1 MQPLMPAPPSTGSA
15 VRLAMIGAAGV
26 IAQFVAGKAAR
37 DALFLARFDIT
48 QLPLMVMAASVFS
61 IACAL
66 AMSRA
71 MSRVPPVRLL
81 PFAFVASGGLIVLEW
96 LLGTAYPRAG
106 AVVFYLHMLG
116 LAPVLVS
123 GFWTIL
129 SERFDPRTAKRR
141 LGHIGAA
148 GTFGGVAGGLIADRV
163 AVWSTASGL
172 LPVLAVMNLACAWA
186 VWRLASRRE
195 GQVLSGVHRMAPVA
209 PSGLVVVARNAH
221 LRNLAALVLLT
232 TLGATLVD
240 YVFKAR
246 AVGEIGRGDVL
257 LRFFALY
264 YGTTSVLTFLAQVT
278 LSRPVLERLGLAPAV
293 GAPSLAVVAGGLGAL
308 FIPGLPPAAAA
319 RGSEYVSRMSL
330 FRSAYELLY
339 TPVSARDKRA
349 AKPIIDVGF
358 DRTGDL
364 LGASLTRVVIGVAP
378 AAGHSVILAVALASA
393 LAALVVA
400 RRVTRGYIQTLERS
414 LLDQAVRL
422 DLSEV
427 EDLTTRETIVRTTT
441 RVPSLS
447 ALALPRPAVSAAPAA
462 PAPAAAP
469 RDVADPVV
477 QSILALRSRDRDQVL
492 EVLRRDQ
499 GPDRVLVP
507 HVIPL
512 LAWDA
517 VAPDAIVALRK
528 VAEEALGQ
536 LVDSML
542 DPRQDF
548 AIRRRIARVLSIC
561 VSQRAVD
568 GLMLALDDRFE
579 VRFQAGRSLAAIA
592 ERSSLVRIDPD
603 RIYQVVLREVSVGRP
618 VWESH
623 RLLDAVEEGDG
634 SFFVDR
640 FIRERA
646 GQSMAHVF
654 TLLSLVLHREPLQ
667 IAFRGLHVA
676 DRLLRGT
683 ALEYLESVLPPE
695 IRSRLWPFLEDSRPS
710 GRTRRTRD
718 EIVAD
723 LVRSNDSIML
733 NLAELERRA
742 DEAHAGP
749 AEGTER
755 VGVRR

>member
-1 MQPLMPAPPSTGSA
+1 ML
-15 VRLAMIGAAGV
+15 GAAAV
-26 IAQFVAGKAAR
+26 IAQFVAGKATR
-37 DALFLARFDIT
+37 DALFLARFEVT

-66 AMSRA
+66 AMSRV
-71 MSRVPPVRLL
+71 MSRVPPARLL
-81 PFAFVASGGLIVLEW
+81 PLVFVGSAVLILLEW
-96 LLGTAYPRAG
+96 VLGTANPRAG

-123 GFWTIL
+123 GFWTLL

-141 LGHIGAA
+141 LGHIAGA
-148 GTFGGVAGGLIADRV
+148 GTFGGLAGSLIADRA
-163 AVWSTASGL
+163 AVWSTASSM
-172 LPVLAVMNLACAWA
+172 LPILAIINVGCAWI
-186 VWRLASRRE
+186 VWRVAAGPA
-195 GQVLSGVHRMAPVA
+195 GQRDRPVAAAAQRVAPVA
-209 PSGLVVVARNAH
+209 TSGLAVVARNPH
-221 LRNLAALVLLT
+221 LRNLATLVLLT

-246 AVGEIGRGDVL
+246 AVAEFGRGDAL

-264 YGTTSVLTFLAQVT
+264 YGATSVLTFLSQVT
-278 LSRPVLERLGLAPAV
+278 LSRPVLERTGLAPAV
-293 GAPSLAVVAGGLGAL
+293 GAPSLAVVAGSLGAL
-308 FIPGLPPAAAA
+308 VIPGLPSAAAA
-319 RGSEYVSRMSL
+319 RGSEFVSRMSL

-339 TPVSARDKRA
+339 TPVSAREKRA
-349 AKPIIDVGF
+349 AKSIIDVGF
-358 DRTGDL
+358 DRAGDL
-364 LGASLTRVVIGVAP
+364 AGAGLTRILLVTAQ
-378 AAGHSVILAVALASA
+378 AASHSIILVVALLSA
-393 LAALVVA
+393 LSALVVA

-422 DLSEV
+422 DLSEI
-427 EDLTTRETIVRTTT
+427 EDLTTRETLVRSLAG
-441 RVPSLS
+441 VPSL
-447 ALALPRPAVSAAPAA
+447 AGHAVPRAQPLAPSPAGLAAV
-462 PAPAAAP
+462 P
-469 RDVADPVV
+469 RDSTDPAL
-477 QSILALRSRDRDQVL
+477 QPIIALRSRDRDRVL
-492 EVLRRDQ
+492 SVLGREY
-499 GPDRVLVP
+499 GPERALVP

-517 VAPDAIVALRK
+517 VAPAAIAALRK
-528 VAEEALGQ
+528 VAEEAVGQ

-568 GLMLALDDRFE
+568 GLLMALDDRFE
-579 VRFQAGRSLAAIA
+579 VRFQAGRSLAAVV
-592 ERSSLVRIDPD
+592 ERNALVRIDRE

-623 RLLDAVEEGDG
+623 RLLDDVEEGDG
-634 SFFVDR
+634 TFFVDR

-667 IAFRGLHVA
+667 IAFRGLHVE
-676 DRLLRGT
+676 DRVLRGT
-683 ALEYLESVLPPE
+683 ALEYLESVLPQG

-710 GRTRRTRD
+710 GRPRRTRD
-718 EIVAD
+718 QIVAD

-733 NLAELERRA
+733 NLAELERRGS
-742 DEAHAGP
+742 GP
-749 AEGTER
+749 LDGPREGVAVGR
-755 VGVRR
+755 V

>member
-1 MQPLMPAPPSTGSA
+1 ML
-15 VRLAMIGAAGV
+15 GAAGV

-37 DALFLARFDIT
+37 DALFLARFDVT
-48 QLPLMVMAASVFS
+48 DLPLMVMAASVFS

-66 AMSRA
+66 LMSRA
-71 MSRVPPVRLL
+71 MSRVSPVRLL
-81 PFAFVASGGLIVLEW
+81 PLAFVASAVLVVLEW
-96 LLGTAYPRAG
+96 MLGRTSPRAG

-123 GFWTIL
+123 GFWTLL

-148 GTFGGVAGGLIADRV
+148 GTFGGLAGGLIADRA
-163 AVWSTASGL
+163 AVWSTASAM
-172 LPVLAVMNLACAWA
+172 LPILAILNVACAWV
-186 VWRLASRRE
+186 VWRLASRGDGE
-195 GQVLSGVHRMAPVA
+195 GQAPAALHRLAPVV
-209 PSGLVVVARNAH
+209 PSGLAVVARNAH

-246 AVGEIGRGDVL
+246 AVAEIGRGDVL

-264 YGTTSVLTFLAQVT
+264 YAATSVFTFLAQVT
-278 LSRPVLERLGLAPAV
+278 LSRPVLEKLGLAPAV
-293 GAPSLAVVAGGLGAL
+293 GAPSFAVVAGGLGAL
-308 FIPGLPPAAAA
+308 VLPGVPIAAAA

-339 TPVSARDKRA
+339 TPVPARDKRA

-358 DRTGDL
+358 DRAGDL
-364 LGASLTRVVIGVAP
+364 LGAGLTAIVISSAQ
-378 AAGHSVILAVALASA
+378 AAGHSIILAVAMVSA
-393 LAALVVA
+393 LGALVVS

-427 EDLTTRETIVRTTT
+427 EDLTTRETMVRTLSQ
-441 RVPSLS
+441 VPALTLGDS
-447 ALALPRPAVSAAPAA
+447 AASQPAAALPRPPAA
-462 PAPAAAP
+462 VPPEG
-469 RDVADPVV
+469 ADPVV
-477 QSILALRSRDRDQVL
+477 QAILALRSRDREQVL
-492 EVLRRDQ
+492 GVLRRDL
-499 GPDRVLVP
+499 GPDRALVP

-512 LAWDA
+512 LAWDP
-517 VAPDAIVALRK
+517 VSPDASVALRK
-528 VAEEALGQ
+528 VAEEAVGQ

-542 DPRQDF
+542 DPRQEF

-568 GLMLALDDRFE
+568 GLLFALDDRFE

-592 ERSSLVRIDPD
+592 ERNALVRIEPD
-603 RIYQVVLREVSVGRP
+603 RIFQVVLREVSVGRP

-623 RLLDAVEEGDG
+623 RLLDEVEEGDG
-634 SFFVDR
+634 GFFADR
-640 FIRERA
+640 FIRVRA

-654 TLLSLVLHREPLQ
+654 TLLSLVLHREPLT
-667 IAFRGLHVA
+667 IAFRGLHVE

-683 ALEYLESVLPPE
+683 ALEYLESVLPPA
-695 IRSRLWPFLEDSRPS
+695 IRSRLWPFLEDTRPS
-710 GRTRRTRD
+710 GRPRRTRD

-723 LVRSNDSIML
+723 LVRSNHSIML
-733 NLAELERRA
+733 NLAELERRGQPA
-742 DEAHAGP
+742 PGEPRAHVAG
-749 AEGTER
+749 AG
-755 VGVRR
+755 GGRR